1 MKEGSGRRR
10 VKREKR
16 WSLLVVA
23 SIAATLACP
32 RPYALAAEPN
42 WPAGPFR
49 YLVID
54 QDTRD
59 VLQEFG
65 NITNIPVAVSDQVRG
80 HVRGPLPITTAQN
93 FLKRICENQG
103 LVWYFDG
110 LKLYVSAASEVDS
123 LMISLGPLRL
133 QELSDRLEKLGIAD
147 PRYPL
152 NATQKADMVL
162 VSGPPRYLA
171 LVRQTYEAMK
181 QTMIP
186 RTVMENGVGDE
197 PRVRVFRGSP

>member
-1 MKEGSGRRR
+1 
-10 VKREKR
+10 VKRERR
-16 WSLLVVA
+16 WGLLVVA
-23 SIAATLACP
+23 TIAATLACP
-32 RPYALAAEPN
+32 RPHAIAAEPS
-42 WPAGPFR
+42 WPPGPFR

-54 QDTRD
+54 QDTKD

-65 NITNIPVAVSDQVRG
+65 NITNIPLAVSDEVRG
-80 HVRGPLPITTAQN
+80 HVRGPLPVTTAEN

-110 LKLYVSAASEVDS
+110 TKLYISAASEIDS
-123 LMISLGPLRL
+123 LMIPLGPLRL
-133 QELSDRLEKLGIAD
+133 QELSDRLEKLRIAD
-147 PRYPL
+147 SRYPL
-152 NATQKADMVL
+152 NTTQKGDVIL

-181 QTMIP
+181 QAMIP
-186 RTVMENGVGDE
+186 RTVTENSVGDE

>member
-1 MKEGSGRRR
+1 
-10 VKREKR
+10 VTRER
-16 WSLLVVA
+16 WRSLLVVGG
-23 SIAATLACP
+23 IAATFACP
-32 RPYALAAEPN
+32 RPSAFAAEPN

-54 QDTRD
+54 QDTKD

-80 HVRGPLPITTAQN
+80 HVRGPLPITTAEN

-110 LKLYVSAASEVDS
+110 LKLYVSAASEIDS

-186 RTVMENGVGDE
+186 RKVMENGVGDE
-197 PRVRVFRGSP
+197 PSVRVFRGSP

>member
-1 MKEGSGRRR
+1 
-10 VKREKR
+10 VKRERR
-16 WSLLVVA
+16 WGLLVVA
-23 SIAATLACP
+23 AIAATLACP

-42 WPAGPFR
+42 WPPGPFR

-54 QDTRD
+54 QDTKD

-65 NITNIPVAVSDQVRG
+65 NITNIPLAVSDEVRG
-80 HVRGPLPITTAQN
+80 HVRGPLPVTTAEN

-110 LKLYVSAASEVDS
+110 TKLYISAASEIDS
-123 LMISLGPLRL
+123 LMIPLGPLRL
-133 QELSDRLEKLGIAD
+133 QELSDRLEKLRIAD
-147 PRYPL
+147 SRYPL
-152 NATQKADMVL
+152 NTTQKGDVIL

-181 QTMIP
+181 QAMIP
-186 RTVMENGVGDE
+186 RTVTENSVGDE

>member
-1 MKEGSGRRR
+1 
-10 VKREKR
+10 VKRERR
-16 WSLLVVA
+16 WGLLVAVG
-23 SIAATLACP
+23 IATTLACP
-32 RPYALAAEPN
+32 PLNAFATEPN

-54 QDTRD
+54 QDTKD

-65 NITNIPVAVSDQVRG
+65 NITNIPVAVSDAVKG
-80 HVRGPLPITTAQN
+80 HVRGPLPITTAEN
-93 FLKRICENQG
+93 FLRQICESQG

-110 LKLYVSAASEVDS
+110 LKLYVSAASEIDS
-123 LMISLGPLRL
+123 LMIPLGPLRM
-133 QELSDRLEKLGIAD
+133 QELSDRLQKLGIAD
-147 PRYPL
+147 ARYPV
-152 NATQKADMVL
+152 NATQKADVVL

-181 QTMIP
+181 QALIP
-186 RTVMENGVGDE
+186 RTVTENGVGDE

>member
-1 MKEGSGRRR
+1 M
-10 VKREKR
+10 KRETR
-16 WSLLVVA
+16 WGLLVVA
-23 SIAATLACP
+23 TVAATLACP
-32 RPYALAAEPN
+32 RPHTLAAEPN
-42 WPAGPFR
+42 WPPGPFR

-54 QDTRD
+54 QDTKD

-65 NITNIPVAVSDQVRG
+65 NITNIPLAVSDEVRG
-80 HVRGPLPITTAQN
+80 HVRGPLPVTTAEN

-110 LKLYVSAASEVDS
+110 TKLYVSAASEIDS
-123 LMISLGPLRL
+123 LMIPLGPLRL
-133 QELSDRLEKLGIAD
+133 QELSDRLEKLRIAD
-147 PRYPL
+147 SRYPL
-152 NATQKADMVL
+152 NTTQKGDVIL

-181 QTMIP
+181 QAIIP
-186 RTVMENGVGDE
+186 RTVTENSVGDE

>member
-1 MKEGSGRRR
+1 
-10 VKREKR
+10 VKRER
-16 WSLLVVA
+16 WWGLLVAVA
-23 SIAATLACP
+23 ISTTLACSQ
-32 RPYALAAEPN
+32 RHAFASEPN

-54 QDTRD
+54 QDTKD

-65 NITNIPVAVSDQVRG
+65 NITNIPITVSDEVRG
-80 HVRGPLPITTAQN
+80 HVRGPLPITTAEN
-93 FLKRICENQG
+93 FLKQICENQG

-110 LKLYVSAASEVDS
+110 LKLYVSAASEIDS
-123 LMISLGPLRL
+123 LMISLGPLRM
-133 QELSDRLEKLGIAD
+133 QELSDRLQKLGIAD

-152 NATQKADMVL
+152 NTTQKADMVM

-181 QTMIP
+181 QALIP

>member
-1 MKEGSGRRR
+1 M
-10 VKREKR
+10 KRER
-16 WSLLVVA
+16 CWGLLVA
-23 SIAATLACP
+23 ATIAATLACP
-32 RPYALAAEPN
+32 QPPPLAAEPN

-65 NITNIPVAVSDQVRG
+65 NITNIPIAVSDQVRG
-80 HVRGPLPITTAQN
+80 HVRGPLPITTVEN

-110 LKLYVSAASEVDS
+110 SKLYISAASEIDS
-123 LMISLGPLRL
+123 LMITLGPLRL
-133 QELSDRLEKLGIAD
+133 QELSDRLDKLHIAD
-147 PRYPL
+147 SRYPL
-152 NATQKADMVL
+152 NTTQKADVIL

-181 QTMIP
+181 QAMIP
-186 RTVMENGVGDE
+186 RTVTENGVGDE

>member
-1 MKEGSGRRR
+1 
-10 VKREKR
+10 VKREGR
-16 WSLLVVA
+16 WGLLVVA
-23 SIAATLACP
+23 AIAATLACP
-32 RPYALAAEPN
+32 RPSARAAEPN

-65 NITNIPVAVSDQVRG
+65 NITNIPIAVSEQVRG
-80 HVRGPLPITTAQN
+80 HVRGPLPITTADN

-103 LVWYFDG
+103 LVWYYDG
-110 LKLYVSAASEVDS
+110 SKLYISAASEIDS
-123 LMISLGPLRL
+123 LMITLGPLRL
-133 QELSDRLEKLGIAD
+133 QELSDRLDKLHIAD
-147 PRYPL
+147 SRYPL
-152 NATQKADMVL
+152 NTTQKADVIL

-181 QTMIP
+181 QAMIP
-186 RTVMENGVGDE
+186 RTVTENGVGDE

>member
-1 MKEGSGRRR
+1 
-10 VKREKR
+10 VKRERR
-16 WSLLVVA
+16 WGLLVVA
-23 SIAATLACP
+23 TVAATLACP

-42 WPAGPFR
+42 WPQGPFR

-65 NITNIPVAVSDQVRG
+65 NITNIPLAVSDEVRG
-80 HVRGPLPITTAQN
+80 HVRGPLPVTTAEN

-110 LKLYVSAASEVDS
+110 TKLYISAASEIDS
-123 LMISLGPLRL
+123 LMIPLGPLRL
-133 QELSDRLEKLGIAD
+133 QELSDRLEKLRIAD
-147 PRYPL
+147 SRYPL
-152 NATQKADMVL
+152 NTTQKGDVIL

-181 QTMIP
+181 QAMIP
-186 RTVMENGVGDE
+186 RTVTENSVGDE

>member
-1 MKEGSGRRR
+1 
-10 VKREKR
+10 VKRDRR
-16 WSLLVVA
+16 WGLLVVA
-23 SIAATLACP
+23 AIAATLPCP
-32 RPYALAAEPN
+32 LPSALASEPN

-65 NITNIPVAVSDQVRG
+65 NITNIPIAVSDEVRG
-80 HVRGPLPITTAQN
+80 HVRGPLPITTAEN

-110 LKLYVSAASEVDS
+110 TKLYISAASEIDS
-123 LMISLGPLRL
+123 LMITLGPLRL
-133 QELSDRLEKLGIAD
+133 QELSDRLDKLRIAD
-147 PRYPL
+147 TRYPL
-152 NATQKADMVL
+152 NTTQKADVIL

-181 QTMIP
+181 QAMIP
-186 RTVMENGVGDE
+186 RTVTENGVGDE

>member
-1 MKEGSGRRR
+1 
-10 VKREKR
+10 VKRERR
-16 WSLLVVA
+16 WDLLVVA
-23 SIAATLACP
+23 YVAATLACP
-32 RPYALAAEPN
+32 QLKAFAAEPN

-54 QDTRD
+54 QDTKD

-65 NITNIPVAVSDQVRG
+65 NITNIPIAVSEQVKG
-80 HVRGPLPITTAQN
+80 HVRGPLPITTAEN
-93 FLKRICENQG
+93 FLKQICENQG

-110 LKLYVSAASEVDS
+110 VKLYVSAASEIDS
-123 LMISLGPLRL
+123 LMINLGPLRL

-147 PRYPL
+147 PRYLL
-152 NATQKADMVL
+152 NTTQRADVVL

-171 LVRQTYEAMK
+171 LVRQTYESMK
-181 QTMIP
+181 QAMTP
-186 RTVMENGVGDE
+186 RTVTENGVGDE

>member
-1 MKEGSGRRR
+1 
-10 VKREKR
+10 VKRPKR
-16 WSLLVVA
+16 WGLLVVA
-23 SIAATLACP
+23 GIAATLACP
-32 RPYALAAEPN
+32 RPYAFAAEPK

-54 QDTRD
+54 QDTKD

-65 NITNIPVAVSDQVRG
+65 NITNIPMAVSEEVRG
-80 HVRGPLPITTAQN
+80 HLRGPLPITTAED

-110 LKLYVSAASEVDS
+110 LKLYVSTASQIDS
-123 LMISLGPLRL
+123 LMINLGPLRL

-152 NATQKADMVL
+152 STTQRADVVL

-171 LVRQTYEAMK
+171 LVRQTYESMKLAM
-181 QTMIP
+181 TP
-186 RTVMENGVGDE
+186 RTVTENGVGDE

>member
-1 MKEGSGRRR
+1 
-10 VKREKR
+10 VKREGR
-16 WSLLVVA
+16 RFLLVVA
-23 SIAATLACP
+23 GIAATLACP
-32 RPYALAAEPN
+32 KPCAFAAEPN

-54 QDTRD
+54 QDTKD

-65 NITNIPVAVSDQVRG
+65 NITNIPVTVSDQVRG
-80 HVRGPLPITTAQN
+80 HVHGPLPITTAEN

-110 LKLYVSAASEVDS
+110 LKLYVSAASEIDS

-152 NATQKADMVL
+152 NATQKADVIL

-181 QTMIP
+181 QAIP
-186 RTVMENGVGDE
+186 RKVMENGVGDE
-197 PRVRVFRGSP
+197 PSVRVFRGSP

>member
-1 MKEGSGRRR
+1 MKRERRR
-10 VKREKR
+10 
-16 WSLLVVA
+16 SLLVAAGV
-23 SIAATLACP
+23 AATLACP
-32 RPYALAAEPN
+32 RPYAFAAEPN

-54 QDTRD
+54 QDTKD

-65 NITNIPVAVSDQVRG
+65 NITNIPVTVSDQVRG
-80 HVRGPLPITTAQN
+80 HVRGPLPITTAEN

-103 LVWYFDG
+103 LIWYFDG

-133 QELSDRLEKLGIAD
+133 QELSDRLEKLGISD

-152 NATQKADMVL
+152 NATQKADVIL

-181 QTMIP
+181 QAMIP
-186 RTVMENGVGDE
+186 RKVMENGVGDE
-197 PRVRVFRGSP
+197 PSVRVFRGSP